1 MDGTEV
7 RSDRHVSLQGAHNF
21 RDLGGYRTH
30 DGRTT
35 RWGRLFRSDT
45 LDDLTE
51 QDLAYLENVL
61 GITRLVD
68 LRESSAARIPD
79 GLVSSTTVRYRQ
91 MPLADDDISR
101 IGAYLL

>member
-45 LDDLTE
+45 LDDLTAT
-51 QDLAYLENVL
+51 LARVAK
-61 GITRLVD
+61 
-68 LRESSAARIPD
+68 SAAGRAEERVHNQAEGID
-79 GLVSSTTVRYRQ
+79 NARAEAALQRAANRLSVAGR
-91 MPLADDDISR
+91 M
-101 IGAYLL
+101 G